1 MFIHLSFTRKRR
13 GRGGQKYTKTRQNYA
28 LPFPFFM
35 GARHT
40 TSFLDALDH
49 GTNITQG
56 PISCHHFINTNI
68 SQKEYKNPKCQTN
81 K

>member
-1 MFIHLSFTRKRR
+1 
-13 GRGGQKYTKTRQNYA
+13 
-28 LPFPFFM
+28 M

-40 TSFLDALDH
+40 TSFLDAFDH